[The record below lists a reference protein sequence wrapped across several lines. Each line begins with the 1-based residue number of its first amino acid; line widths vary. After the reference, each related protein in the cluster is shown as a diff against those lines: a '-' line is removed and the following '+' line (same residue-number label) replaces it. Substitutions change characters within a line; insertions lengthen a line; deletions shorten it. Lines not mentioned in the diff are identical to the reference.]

1 MRKNFSQKLNN
12 EFKGTVINHI
22 VSLKIVTNYGMKAL
36 RHLNKYFLKYW
47 KKLLVGLLITVS
59 ARIFSLVMPSYINKS
74 IQTIEQFFNGE
85 IDKAYAQALLAIDI
99 GIIIGTTAIAALL
112 TFLMRQYIIN
122 VSRYIEFD
130 LKNELFEHY
139 LTLSLN
145 FFKRNR
151 VGDLMNRL
159 SEDVSQV
166 RMYAGP
172 AIMYGLQTLT
182 LFVILIPLMFIKAPT
197 LALYTV
203 LPFPILSV
211 LIYNISKRIH
221 LRSTAVQAYLSTL
234 STFTQERFSGIAVVK
249 AYGLE
254 EQIDQEIS
262 QLSSEG
268 KETAMY
274 LVRINAWFFPLML
287 LLIGAS
293 NIIVMFV
300 GGRMYLDGSISSVGL
315 IAEFILYVNM
325 LTWPVTV
332 VGWLTSIIQRAEASQ
347 ERIND
352 FLKTTPE
359 LVSGDLTMDEV
370 KGELSFTNVH
380 LTYQDTNIEALKGVS
395 FSVKPGETLA
405 ILGKTGSGKSSV
417 MDLAARLLD
426 PTSGTILLDQK
437 DLKSYHLDQLRAEI
451 GAVPQDAFL
460 FSETIK
466 SNIKFGSKNA
476 DDEAIIS
483 AAKMAD
489 VHDNILSFPD
499 GYETQLGERGISL
512 SGGQKQRV
520 SIARALIKQAK
531 IYLFDDCLSA
541 VDTETEEVILENI
554 KRLTADKTTLIVSHR
569 ISTIKHADRI
579 IVIEDGKIVQEGTH
593 TELLE
598 KEGFY
603 KHLYHEQLVA

>member
-1 MRKNFSQKLNN
+1 
-12 EFKGTVINHI
+12 
-22 VSLKIVTNYGMKAL
+22 MKAL

-47 KKLLVGLLITVS
+47 KKLLIGLLITAS

-74 IQTIEQFFNGE
+74 IQTIERFFNEE
-85 IDKAYAQALLAIDI
+85 ITKEVAQKLLAIDI
-99 GIIIGTTAIAALL
+99 GVIIGTTAIAALL

-130 LKNELFEHY
+130 LKNEVFSHY
-139 LTLSLN
+139 LKLSLN
-145 FFKRNR
+145 FYKKNR

-182 LFVILIPLMFIKAPT
+182 LFLILIPLMFIKAPL
-197 LALYTV
+197 LAFYTV
-203 LPFPILSV
+203 LPFPVLSV
-211 LIYNISKRIH
+211 LIYGISKRIH
-221 LRSTAVQAYLSTL
+221 QRSTAVQVFLSTL

-254 EQIDQEIS
+254 RQINQDIR
-262 QLSSEG
+262 QLSVEG
-268 KETAMY
+268 KETAMH
-274 LVRINAWFFPLML
+274 LAKINAWFFPLML

-293 NIIVMFV
+293 NIIVMYV
-300 GGRMYLDGSISSVGL
+300 GGQMYIDGSINSVGL

-352 FLKTTPE
+352 FLNTEPD
-359 LVSGDLTMDEV
+359 LVSGTHSLEQISG
-370 KGELSFTNVH
+370 KLSFENVS
-380 LTYQDTNIEALKGVS
+380 LTYEDTEIEALKHVS
-395 FSVKPGETLA
+395 FSVNPGETLA
-405 ILGKTGSGKSSV
+405 ILGKTGSGKSSIV
-417 MDLAARLLD
+417 DLATRLLD
-426 PTSGTILLDQK
+426 PSSGRVLLDDK
-437 DLKSYHLDQLRAEI
+437 DLKDFDLSQLRTEI
-451 GAVPQDAFL
+451 GAVPQDSFL

-466 SNIKFGSKNA
+466 ANIKFGYK
-476 DDEAIIS
+476 EATEEQIIE

-489 VHDNILSFPD
+489 VHDNILSFPK
-499 GYETQLGERGISL
+499 GYDTLLGERGISL

-520 SIARALIKQAK
+520 AIARALIKDAK
-531 IYLFDDCLSA
+531 IYIFDDCLSA
-541 VDTETEEVILENI
+541 VDTETEEVILEHI
-554 KRLTADKTTLIVSHR
+554 KRLTKNKTTIIVSHR

-579 IVIEDGKIVQEGTH
+579 LVLDQGRVVQEGNH
-593 TELLE
+593 TKLIEE
-598 KEGFY
+598 DGFY
-603 KHLYHEQLVA
+603 KHLYQEQLVS

>member
-1 MRKNFSQKLNN
+1 
-12 EFKGTVINHI
+12 
-22 VSLKIVTNYGMKAL
+22 MKAL

-47 KKLLVGLLITVS
+47 KKLLIGLLITAS

-74 IQTIEQFFNGE
+74 IQTIERFFNEE
-85 IDKAYAQALLAIDI
+85 ITKEAAQKLLAIDI
-99 GIIIGTTAIAALL
+99 GVIIGTTAIAALL

-130 LKNELFEHY
+130 LKNEVFGHY
-139 LTLSLN
+139 LKLSLN
-145 FFKRNR
+145 FYKKNR

-182 LFVILIPLMFIKAPT
+182 LFLILIPLMFIKAPM
-197 LALYTV
+197 LAFYTV
-203 LPFPILSV
+203 FPFPVLSV
-211 LIYNISKRIH
+211 LIYGISKRIH
-221 LRSTAVQAYLSTL
+221 QRSTAVQVFLSTL

-254 EQIDQEIS
+254 RQIDRDIR
-262 QLSSEG
+262 QLSVEG
-268 KETAMY
+268 KETAMH
-274 LVRINAWFFPLML
+274 LAKINAWFFPLML

-293 NIIVMFV
+293 NIIVMYV
-300 GGRMYLDGSISSVGL
+300 GGQMYIDGSIDSVGL

-352 FLKTTPE
+352 FLNTEPD
-359 LVSGDLTMDEV
+359 LVSGAHSLEHISG
-370 KGELSFTNVH
+370 KLSFENVS
-380 LTYQDTNIEALKGVS
+380 LTYEDTEIEALKKVS
-395 FSVKPGETLA
+395 FSVNPGETLA
-405 ILGKTGSGKSSV
+405 ILGKTGSGKSSIV
-417 MDLAARLLD
+417 DLATRLLD
-426 PTSGTILLDQK
+426 PSSGRVLLDDT
-437 DLKSYHLDQLRAEI
+437 DLKDFDLRQLRTEI
-451 GAVPQDAFL
+451 GAVPQDSFL

-466 SNIKFGSKNA
+466 ANIKFGYK
-476 DDEAIIS
+476 EATEEQIIE

-489 VHDNILSFPD
+489 VHDNILSFPK
-499 GYETQLGERGISL
+499 GYDTLLGERGISL

-520 SIARALIKQAK
+520 AIARALIKDAK
-531 IYLFDDCLSA
+531 IYIFDDCLSA
-541 VDTETEEVILENI
+541 VDTETEEVILEHI
-554 KRLTADKTTLIVSHR
+554 KRLTKNKTTIIVSHR

-579 IVIEDGKIVQEGTH
+579 LVLDQGRVVQEGSH
-593 TELLE
+593 TKLIEE
-598 KEGFY
+598 DGFY
-603 KHLYHEQLVA
+603 KHLYQEQLVS

>member
-1 MRKNFSQKLNN
+1 
-12 EFKGTVINHI
+12 
-22 VSLKIVTNYGMKAL
+22 MKAL

-47 KKLLVGLLITVS
+47 KKLLIGLLITAS

-74 IQTIEQFFNGE
+74 IQTIERFFSEE
-85 IDKAYAQALLAIDI
+85 ITKEAAQKLLAIDI
-99 GIIIGTTAIAALL
+99 GIIIGTTAMAALL

-130 LKNELFEHY
+130 LKNEVFSHY
-139 LTLSLN
+139 LKLSLN
-145 FFKRNR
+145 FYKKNR

-182 LFVILIPLMFIKAPT
+182 LFLILIPLMFIKAPM
-197 LALYTV
+197 LAFYTV
-203 LPFPILSV
+203 LPFPVLSV
-211 LIYNISKRIH
+211 LIYSISKRIH
-221 LRSTAVQAYLSTL
+221 QRSTAVQVFLSTL

-254 EQIDQEIS
+254 RQIDQDIR
-262 QLSSEG
+262 QLSVEG
-268 KETAMY
+268 KETAMH
-274 LVRINAWFFPLML
+274 LAKINAWFFPLML

-293 NIIVMFV
+293 NIIVMYV
-300 GGRMYLDGSISSVGL
+300 GGRMYIDGSIDSVGL

-352 FLKTTPE
+352 FLNTAPD
-359 LVSGDLTMDEV
+359 LVSGAHSLEHISG
-370 KGELSFTNVH
+370 KLSFENVS
-380 LTYQDTNIEALKGVS
+380 LTYEDTEIEALKQVS
-395 FSVKPGETLA
+395 FSVNPGETLA
-405 ILGKTGSGKSSV
+405 ILGKTGSGKSSIV
-417 MDLAARLLD
+417 DLATRLLD
-426 PTSGTILLDQK
+426 PSSGRVLLDDK
-437 DLKSYHLDQLRAEI
+437 DLKDFNLSQLRTAI
-451 GAVPQDAFL
+451 GAVPQDSFL

-466 SNIKFGSKNA
+466 ANIKFGYK
-476 DDEAIIS
+476 EATEEQIIE

-489 VHDNILSFPD
+489 VHDNILSFPK
-499 GYETQLGERGISL
+499 GYDTLLGERGISL

-520 SIARALIKQAK
+520 AIARALIKDAK
-531 IYLFDDCLSA
+531 IYIFDDCLSA
-541 VDTETEEVILENI
+541 VDTETEEVILEHI
-554 KRLTADKTTLIVSHR
+554 KRLTKNKTTIIVSHR

-579 IVIEDGKIVQEGTH
+579 LVLDQGRVVQEGSH
-593 TELLE
+593 TKLVEE
-598 KEGFY
+598 EGFY
-603 KHLYHEQLVA
+603 RHLYQEQLVS

>member
-1 MRKNFSQKLNN
+1 
-12 EFKGTVINHI
+12 
-22 VSLKIVTNYGMKAL
+22 MKAL

-47 KKLLVGLLITVS
+47 KKLLIGLLITAS

-74 IQTIEQFFNGE
+74 IQTIERFFNEE
-85 IDKAYAQALLAIDI
+85 ITKEVAQKLLSIDI
-99 GIIIGTTAIAALL
+99 GVIIGTTAIAALL

-130 LKNELFEHY
+130 LKNEVFSHY
-139 LTLSLN
+139 LKLSLN
-145 FFKRNR
+145 FYKKNR

-182 LFVILIPLMFIKAPT
+182 LFLILIPLMFIKAPL
-197 LALYTV
+197 LAFYTV
-203 LPFPILSV
+203 LPFPVLSV
-211 LIYNISKRIH
+211 LIYGISKRIH
-221 LRSTAVQAYLSTL
+221 QRSTAVQVFLSTL

-254 EQIDQEIS
+254 RQIDQDIR
-262 QLSSEG
+262 QLSVEG
-268 KETAMY
+268 KETAMH
-274 LVRINAWFFPLML
+274 LAKINAWFFPLML

-293 NIIVMFV
+293 NIIVMYV
-300 GGRMYLDGSISSVGL
+300 GGQMYIDGSIDSVGL

-352 FLKTTPE
+352 FLNTEPD
-359 LVSGDLTMDEV
+359 LVSGTHSLEQISG
-370 KGELSFTNVH
+370 KLSFENVS
-380 LTYQDTNIEALKGVS
+380 LTYEDTEIEALKHVS
-395 FSVKPGETLA
+395 FSVNPGETLA
-405 ILGKTGSGKSSV
+405 ILGKTGSGKSSIV
-417 MDLAARLLD
+417 DLATRLLD
-426 PTSGTILLDQK
+426 PSSGRVLLDDK
-437 DLKSYHLDQLRAEI
+437 DLKDFDLSQLRTEI
-451 GAVPQDAFL
+451 GAVPQDSFL

-466 SNIKFGSKNA
+466 ANIKFGYK
-476 DDEAIIS
+476 EATEEQIIE

-489 VHDNILSFPD
+489 VHDNILSFPK
-499 GYETQLGERGISL
+499 GYDTLLGERGISL

-520 SIARALIKQAK
+520 AIARALIKDAK
-531 IYLFDDCLSA
+531 IYIFDDCLSA
-541 VDTETEEVILENI
+541 VDTETEEVILEHI
-554 KRLTADKTTLIVSHR
+554 KRLTKNKTTIIVSHR

-579 IVIEDGKIVQEGTH
+579 LVLDQGRVVQEGSH
-593 TELLE
+593 TKLIEE
-598 KEGFY
+598 DGFY
-603 KHLYHEQLVA
+603 KHLYQEQLVS

>member
-1 MRKNFSQKLNN
+1 
-12 EFKGTVINHI
+12 
-22 VSLKIVTNYGMKAL
+22 MKAL
-36 RHLNKYFLKYW
+36 RHLNKYFLEYW
-47 KKLLVGLLITVS
+47 KKLLIGLLITVS
-59 ARIFSLVMPSYINKS
+59 ARVFSLVMPSYINKS
-74 IQTIEQFFNGE
+74 IQTIEQFFKGE
-85 IDKAYAQALLAIDI
+85 IDKAHAQELLAIDI
-99 GIIIGTTAIAALL
+99 GIIVGTTAIAALL

-254 EQIDQEIS
+254 EQIDEEIS
-262 QLSSEG
+262 QLSSKG
-268 KETAMY
+268 KETAMH
-274 LVRINAWFFPLML
+274 LARINAWFFPLML

-300 GGRMYLDGSISSVGL
+300 GGRMFLNGSISSVGL

-352 FLKTTPE
+352 FLNTAPD
-359 LVSGDLTMDEV
+359 LVSGDLAIDEV
-370 KGELSFTNVH
+370 KGELHFEEVH

-395 FSVKPGETLA
+395 FTVKPGETLA

-437 DLKSYHLDQLRAEI
+437 DLKSYNLDQLRAEI

-476 DDEAIIS
+476 SDDEIVS

-499 GYETQLGERGISL
+499 GYDTQLGERGISL

-554 KRLTADKTTLIVSHR
+554 KKLTAHKTTLIVSHR

-593 TELLE
+593 TELVE

>member
-1 MRKNFSQKLNN
+1 
-12 EFKGTVINHI
+12 
-22 VSLKIVTNYGMKAL
+22 
-36 RHLNKYFLKYW
+36 
-47 KKLLVGLLITVS
+47 
-59 ARIFSLVMPSYINKS
+59 MPSYINKS
-74 IQTIEQFFNGE
+74 IQTIEQFFKGD
-85 IDKAYAQALLAIDI
+85 IDKALAQELLAIDI
-99 GIIIGTTAIAALL
+99 GIIVGTTAIAALL

-130 LKNELFEHY
+130 LKNELIEHY
-139 LTLSLN
+139 LSLSLN

-268 KETAMY
+268 KETAMH
-274 LVRINAWFFPLML
+274 LARINAWFFPLML

-300 GGRMYLDGSISSVGL
+300 GGRMFLNGSISSVGL

-347 ERIND
+347 ERINY
-352 FLKTTPE
+352 FLKTAPD
-359 LVSGDLTMDEV
+359 LVSGDLPAQDV
-370 KGELSFTNVH
+370 KGELCFKNVR
-380 LTYQDTNIEALKGVS
+380 LTYQDTNIEALKGIS
-395 FSVKPGETLA
+395 FTVKPGETLA

-417 MDLAARLLD
+417 MDLSARLLD
-426 PTSGTILLDQK
+426 PTSGTILLDQIE
-437 DLKSYHLDQLRAEI
+437 LKSYQLDQLRAEI
-451 GAVPQDAFL
+451 GSVPQDAFL

-476 DDEAIIS
+476 DDDTIIN

-499 GYETQLGERGISL
+499 GYDTLLGERGISL

-554 KRLTADKTTLIVSHR
+554 KKLTIDKTTLIVSHR
-569 ISTIKHADRI
+569 ISTVKHADRI
-579 IVIEDGKIVQEGTH
+579 IVIEDGKITQEGTH
-593 TELLE
+593 AELLE

>member
-1 MRKNFSQKLNN
+1 
-12 EFKGTVINHI
+12 
-22 VSLKIVTNYGMKAL
+22 MKAL

-47 KKLLVGLLITVS
+47 KKLLIGLLITAS

-74 IQTIEQFFNGE
+74 IQTIERFFSEE
-85 IDKAYAQALLAIDI
+85 ITKEAAQKLLAIDI
-99 GIIIGTTAIAALL
+99 GVIIGTTAMAALL

-130 LKNELFEHY
+130 LKNEVFIHY
-139 LTLSLN
+139 LKLSLN
-145 FFKRNR
+145 FYKKNR

-182 LFVILIPLMFIKAPT
+182 LFLILIPLMFIKAPM
-197 LALYTV
+197 LAFYTV
-203 LPFPILSV
+203 LPFPVLSV
-211 LIYNISKRIH
+211 LIYSISKRIH
-221 LRSTAVQAYLSTL
+221 QRSTAVQVFLSTL

-254 EQIDQEIS
+254 RQIDQDIR
-262 QLSSEG
+262 QLSVEG
-268 KETAMY
+268 KETAMH
-274 LVRINAWFFPLML
+274 LAKINAWFFPLML

-293 NIIVMFV
+293 NIIVMYV
-300 GGRMYLDGSISSVGL
+300 GGQMYIDGSIDSVGL

-352 FLKTTPE
+352 FLNTAPD
-359 LVSGDLTMDEV
+359 LVSGTRSLEHING
-370 KGELSFTNVH
+370 KLSFENVC
-380 LTYQDTNIEALKGVS
+380 LTYEDTEIEALKQVN
-395 FSVKPGETLA
+395 FSVNPGETLA
-405 ILGKTGSGKSSV
+405 ILGKTGSGKSSIV
-417 MDLAARLLD
+417 DLATRLLD
-426 PTSGTILLDQK
+426 PSNGRVLLDDI
-437 DLKSYHLDQLRAEI
+437 DLKDFDLSQLRTAI
-451 GAVPQDAFL
+451 GAVPQDSFL

-466 SNIKFGSKNA
+466 ANIKFGYK
-476 DDEAIIS
+476 EATEEQIIE

-489 VHDNILSFPD
+489 VHDNILSFPK
-499 GYETQLGERGISL
+499 GYDTLLGERGISL

-520 SIARALIKQAK
+520 AIARALIKDAK
-531 IYLFDDCLSA
+531 IYIFDDCLSA
-541 VDTETEEVILENI
+541 VDTETEEVILEHI
-554 KRLTADKTTLIVSHR
+554 KRLTKNKTTIIVSHR

-579 IVIEDGKIVQEGTH
+579 LVLDQGRVVQEGSH
-593 TELLE
+593 TKLVEE
-598 KEGFY
+598 DGFY
-603 KHLYHEQLVA
+603 RHLYQEQLVS

>member
-1 MRKNFSQKLNN
+1 
-12 EFKGTVINHI
+12 
-22 VSLKIVTNYGMKAL
+22 MKAL

-47 KKLLVGLLITVS
+47 KKLLIGLLITVS
-59 ARIFSLVMPSYINKS
+59 ARVFSLVMPSYINKS
-74 IQTIEQFFNGE
+74 IQTIEQFFKGE
-85 IDKAYAQALLAIDI
+85 IEKAPAQELLAIDI

-139 LTLSLN
+139 LSLSLN

-172 AIMYGLQTLT
+172 AIMYGLQTIT

-221 LRSTAVQAYLSTL
+221 LRSTTVQAYLSTL

-254 EQIDQEIS
+254 EKIDQEIS

-268 KETAMY
+268 KETAMH
-274 LVRINAWFFPLML
+274 LARINAWFFPLML

-293 NIIVMFV
+293 NIIVMFI
-300 GGRMYLDGSISSVGL
+300 GGRMFLNGSISSVGL

-352 FLKTTPE
+352 FLETEPDFI
-359 LVSGDLTMDEV
+359 SGDFPTDEV
-370 KGELSFTNVH
+370 KGELSFINVH

-395 FSVKPGETLA
+395 FTVKPGETLA

-426 PTSGTILLDQK
+426 PTTGMILLDQIN
-437 DLKSYHLDQLRAEI
+437 LKSYKLDQLRADI

-476 DDEAIIS
+476 DDDAIIT

-499 GYETQLGERGISL
+499 GYETQLGERGVSL

-554 KRLTADKTTLIVSHR
+554 KRLTDDKTTLIVSHR
-569 ISTIKHADRI
+569 ISTVKHADRI
-579 IVIEDGKIVQEGTH
+579 IVIEDGKVVQEGTH
-593 TELLE
+593 AELLE

>member
-1 MRKNFSQKLNN
+1 
-12 EFKGTVINHI
+12 
-22 VSLKIVTNYGMKAL
+22 MKAL
-36 RHLNKYFLKYW
+36 RHLNKYFLEYW
-47 KKLLVGLLITVS
+47 KKLLIGLLITVS
-59 ARIFSLVMPSYINKS
+59 ARVFSLVMPSYINKS
-74 IQTIEQFFNGE
+74 IQTIEQFFKGE
-85 IDKAYAQALLAIDI
+85 IDKAHAQELLAIDI
-99 GIIIGTTAIAALL
+99 GIIVGTTAIAALL

-254 EQIDQEIS
+254 EQIDEEIS

-268 KETAMY
+268 KETAMH
-274 LVRINAWFFPLML
+274 LARINAWFFPLML

-300 GGRMYLDGSISSVGL
+300 GGRMFLNGSISSVGL

-352 FLKTTPE
+352 FLNTAPD
-359 LVSGDLTMDEV
+359 LASGDLALDEV
-370 KGELSFTNVH
+370 KGELHFKEVH
-380 LTYQDTNIEALKGVS
+380 LTYQDTNIEALKVVS
-395 FSVKPGETLA
+395 FTVKPGETLA

-437 DLKSYHLDQLRAEI
+437 DLKSYNLDQLRAEI

-476 DDEAIIS
+476 SDDEIVS

-499 GYETQLGERGISL
+499 GYDTQLGERGISL

-554 KRLTADKTTLIVSHR
+554 KKLTAHKTTLIVSHR

-593 TELLE
+593 TELVE

>member
-1 MRKNFSQKLNN
+1 
-12 EFKGTVINHI
+12 
-22 VSLKIVTNYGMKAL
+22 MKAL

-47 KKLLVGLLITVS
+47 KKLLIGLLITAS

-74 IQTIEQFFNGE
+74 IQTIERFFSEE
-85 IDKAYAQALLAIDI
+85 ITKEAAQKLLAIDI
-99 GIIIGTTAIAALL
+99 GVIIGTTAMAALL

-130 LKNELFEHY
+130 LKNEVFSHY
-139 LTLSLN
+139 LKLSLN
-145 FFKRNR
+145 FYKKNR

-182 LFVILIPLMFIKAPT
+182 LFLILIPLMFIKAPM
-197 LALYTV
+197 LAFYTV
-203 LPFPILSV
+203 LPFPVLSV
-211 LIYNISKRIH
+211 LIYSISKRIH
-221 LRSTAVQAYLSTL
+221 QRSTAVQVFLSTL

-254 EQIDQEIS
+254 RQIDQDIR
-262 QLSSEG
+262 QLSVEG
-268 KETAMY
+268 KETAMH
-274 LVRINAWFFPLML
+274 LAKINAWFFPLML

-293 NIIVMFV
+293 NIIVMYV
-300 GGRMYLDGSISSVGL
+300 GGQMYIDGSIDSVGL

-352 FLKTTPE
+352 FLNTAPD
-359 LVSGDLTMDEV
+359 LVSGTRSLEHING
-370 KGELSFTNVH
+370 KLSFENVC
-380 LTYQDTNIEALKGVS
+380 LTYEDTEIEALKQVN
-395 FSVKPGETLA
+395 FSVNPGETLA
-405 ILGKTGSGKSSV
+405 ILGKTGSGKSSIV
-417 MDLAARLLD
+417 DLATRLLD
-426 PTSGTILLDQK
+426 PSNGRVLLDDI
-437 DLKSYHLDQLRAEI
+437 DLKDFDLSQLRTAI
-451 GAVPQDAFL
+451 GAVPQDSFL

-466 SNIKFGSKNA
+466 ANIKFGYK
-476 DDEAIIS
+476 EATEEQIIE

-489 VHDNILSFPD
+489 VHDNILSFPK
-499 GYETQLGERGISL
+499 GYDTLLGERGISL

-520 SIARALIKQAK
+520 AIARALIKDAK
-531 IYLFDDCLSA
+531 IYIFDDCLSA
-541 VDTETEEVILENI
+541 VDTETEEVILEHI
-554 KRLTADKTTLIVSHR
+554 KRLTKNKTTIIVSHR

-579 IVIEDGKIVQEGTH
+579 LVLDQGRVVQEGSH
-593 TELLE
+593 TKLVEE
-598 KEGFY
+598 DGFY
-603 KHLYHEQLVA
+603 RHLYQEQLVS

>member
-1 MRKNFSQKLNN
+1 
-12 EFKGTVINHI
+12 
-22 VSLKIVTNYGMKAL
+22 MKAL

-47 KKLLVGLLITVS
+47 KKLLIGLLITAS

-74 IQTIEQFFNGE
+74 IQTIERFFNEE
-85 IDKAYAQALLAIDI
+85 ITKEVAQKLLAIDI
-99 GIIIGTTAIAALL
+99 GVIIGTTAIAALL

-130 LKNELFEHY
+130 LKNEVFSHY
-139 LTLSLN
+139 LKLSLN
-145 FFKRNR
+145 FYKKNR

-182 LFVILIPLMFIKAPT
+182 LFLILIPLMFIKAPL
-197 LALYTV
+197 LAFYTV
-203 LPFPILSV
+203 LPFPVLSV
-211 LIYNISKRIH
+211 LIYGISKRIH
-221 LRSTAVQAYLSTL
+221 QRSTAVQVFLSTL

-254 EQIDQEIS
+254 RQIDQDIR
-262 QLSSEG
+262 QLSVEG
-268 KETAMY
+268 KETAMH
-274 LVRINAWFFPLML
+274 LAKINAWFFPLML

-293 NIIVMFV
+293 NIIVMYV
-300 GGRMYLDGSISSVGL
+300 GGQMYIDGSIDSVGL

-352 FLKTTPE
+352 FLNTEPD
-359 LVSGDLTMDEV
+359 LVSGTHSLEQISG
-370 KGELSFTNVH
+370 KLSFENVS
-380 LTYQDTNIEALKGVS
+380 LTYEDTEIEALKHVS
-395 FSVKPGETLA
+395 FSVNPGETLA
-405 ILGKTGSGKSSV
+405 ILGKTGSGKSSIV
-417 MDLAARLLD
+417 DLATRLLD
-426 PTSGTILLDQK
+426 PSSGRVLLDDK
-437 DLKSYHLDQLRAEI
+437 DLKDFDLSQLRTEI
-451 GAVPQDAFL
+451 GAVPQDSFL

-466 SNIKFGSKNA
+466 ANIKFGYK
-476 DDEAIIS
+476 EATEEQIIE

-489 VHDNILSFPD
+489 VHDNILSFPK
-499 GYETQLGERGISL
+499 GYDTLLGERGISL

-520 SIARALIKQAK
+520 AIARALIKDAK
-531 IYLFDDCLSA
+531 IYIFDDCLSA
-541 VDTETEEVILENI
+541 VDTETEEVILEHI
-554 KRLTADKTTLIVSHR
+554 KRLTKNKTTIIVSHR

-579 IVIEDGKIVQEGTH
+579 LVLDQGRVVQEGSH
-593 TELLE
+593 TKLIEE
-598 KEGFY
+598 DGFY
-603 KHLYHEQLVA
+603 KHLYQEQLVS

>member
-1 MRKNFSQKLNN
+1 
-12 EFKGTVINHI
+12 
-22 VSLKIVTNYGMKAL
+22 MKAL
-36 RHLNKYFLKYW
+36 RHLNKYFLEYW
-47 KKLLVGLLITVS
+47 KKLLIGLLITVS
-59 ARIFSLVMPSYINKS
+59 ARVFSLVMPSYINKS
-74 IQTIEQFFNGE
+74 IQTIEQFFKGE
-85 IDKAYAQALLAIDI
+85 IDKAHAQELLAIDI
-99 GIIIGTTAIAALL
+99 GIIVGTTAIAALL

-254 EQIDQEIS
+254 EQIDEEIS

-268 KETAMY
+268 KETAMH
-274 LVRINAWFFPLML
+274 LARINAWFFPLML

-300 GGRMYLDGSISSVGL
+300 GGRMFLNGSISSVGL

-352 FLKTTPE
+352 FLNTAPD
-359 LVSGDLTMDEV
+359 LASGDLALDEV
-370 KGELSFTNVH
+370 KGELHFKEVH

-395 FSVKPGETLA
+395 FTVKPGETLA

-437 DLKSYHLDQLRAEI
+437 DLKSYNLDQLRAEI

-476 DDEAIIS
+476 SDDEIVS

-499 GYETQLGERGISL
+499 GYDTQLGERGISL

-554 KRLTADKTTLIVSHR
+554 KKLTAHKTSLIVSHR

-593 TELLE
+593 AELVE

>member
-1 MRKNFSQKLNN
+1 
-12 EFKGTVINHI
+12 
-22 VSLKIVTNYGMKAL
+22 MKAL

-47 KKLLVGLLITVS
+47 KKLLIGLLITAS

-74 IQTIEQFFNGE
+74 IQTIERFFNEE
-85 IDKAYAQALLAIDI
+85 ITKEAAQKLLAIDI
-99 GIIIGTTAIAALL
+99 GIIIGTTAMAALL

-130 LKNELFEHY
+130 LKNEVFSHY
-139 LTLSLN
+139 LKLSLN
-145 FFKRNR
+145 FYKKNR

-182 LFVILIPLMFIKAPT
+182 LFLILIPLMFIKAPM
-197 LALYTV
+197 LAFYTV
-203 LPFPILSV
+203 LPFPVLSV
-211 LIYNISKRIH
+211 LIYSISKRIH
-221 LRSTAVQAYLSTL
+221 QRSTAVQVFLSTL

-254 EQIDQEIS
+254 RQIDQDIR
-262 QLSSEG
+262 QLSVEG
-268 KETAMY
+268 KETAMH
-274 LVRINAWFFPLML
+274 LAKINAWFFPLML

-293 NIIVMFV
+293 NIIVMYV
-300 GGRMYLDGSISSVGL
+300 GGRMYIDGSIDSVGL

-352 FLKTTPE
+352 FLNTAPD
-359 LVSGDLTMDEV
+359 LVSGAYSLEHISG
-370 KGELSFTNVH
+370 KLSFENVS
-380 LTYQDTNIEALKGVS
+380 LTYEDTEIEALKQVS
-395 FSVKPGETLA
+395 FSVNPGETLA
-405 ILGKTGSGKSSV
+405 ILGKTGSGKSTIV
-417 MDLAARLLD
+417 DLATRLLD
-426 PTSGTILLDQK
+426 PSSGRVLLDDK
-437 DLKSYHLDQLRAEI
+437 DLKDFNLSQLRTAI
-451 GAVPQDAFL
+451 GAVPQDSFL

-466 SNIKFGSKNA
+466 ANIKFGYK
-476 DDEAIIS
+476 EATEEQIIE

-489 VHDNILSFPD
+489 VHDNILSFPK
-499 GYETQLGERGISL
+499 GYDTLLGERGISL

-520 SIARALIKQAK
+520 AIARALIKDAK
-531 IYLFDDCLSA
+531 IYIFDDCLSA
-541 VDTETEEVILENI
+541 VDTETEEVILEHI
-554 KRLTADKTTLIVSHR
+554 KRLTKNKTTIIVSHR

-579 IVIEDGKIVQEGTH
+579 LVLDQGRVVQEGSH
-593 TELLE
+593 TKLVEE
-598 KEGFY
+598 EGFY
-603 KHLYHEQLVA
+603 RHLYQEQLVS